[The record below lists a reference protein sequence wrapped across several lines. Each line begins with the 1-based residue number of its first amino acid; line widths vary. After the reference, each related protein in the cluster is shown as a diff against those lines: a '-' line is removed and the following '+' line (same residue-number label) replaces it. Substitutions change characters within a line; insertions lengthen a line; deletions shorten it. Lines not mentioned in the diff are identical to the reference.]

1 MATRYR
7 KARDGMPSEGGIG
20 MSPRK
25 MFVITIFA
33 VLTLML
39 AGGSAFSAEA
49 VPSKIKVGLM
59 FGLTGAA
66 SPVGPVQLQGAKL
79 AVKEINEKGGV
90 NLGGKKIPLE
100 FVVKDDE
107 TKPDIAIRRY
117 RELLS
122 EDKVHGVVGSTFAP
136 IAAALNKEVQKNPTV
151 YYAAC
156 VSPIAMFKKGD
167 LAPSTFGILGDA
179 YSIGY
184 AGAAYIINE
193 LGLKNIYFFAP
204 AYAFGW
210 DQYAGAKDAAAK
222 YGAKIDYSEAPVGTS
237 DFSSYILKI
246 AEKKP
251 DIVMMAQWGVDAISV
266 LKQSN
271 ELGLNKK
278 TKIWFDWMTQVFGS
292 GVPVEAMEGVYSL
305 MFWNWNMDGLADATV
320 VKATKDFVARF
331 QKEYGEGEVP
341 DPYAAVAYISVKELV
356 RGIELAQSVDTKA
369 VTAALMKSPKFDSE
383 KGPGVYRE
391 DHHALFKY
399 GAFVVIGKS
408 AKERKGKGDLV
419 KLIGTYTGEDY
430 LPSLKS
436 LGY

>member
-1 MATRYR
+1 
-7 KARDGMPSEGGIG
+7 

-305 MFWNWNMDGLADATV
+305 MFWNWNLDGLADATV

>member
-1 MATRYR
+1 
-7 KARDGMPSEGGIG
+7 

-25 MFVITIFA
+25 MFVITVFA

>member
-1 MATRYR
+1 
-7 KARDGMPSEGGIG
+7 

>member
-1 MATRYR
+1 MGLR
-7 KARDGMPSEGGIG
+7 KVWVVVVSAA
-20 MSPRK
+20 
-25 MFVITIFA
+25 FA
-33 VLTLML
+33 LML
-39 AGGSAFSAEA
+39 SVGIAFSADA
-49 VPSKIKVGLM
+49 VSKIKVGLM

-66 SPVGPVQLQGAKL
+66 SPVGPVQLKGAQL

-90 NLGGKKIPLE
+90 NFGGKKIPLE
-100 FVVKDDE
+100 YIVKDDE
-107 TKPDIAIRRY
+107 TKADIAIRRY
-117 RELLS
+117 RELTS
-122 EDKVHGVVGSTFAP
+122 EDRVHGVVASTFAP
-136 IAAALNKEVQKNPTV
+136 IAAALNKEVQKTPTV
-151 YYAAC
+151 YFAAC

-184 AGAAYIINE
+184 AGAAYIINK
-193 LGLKNIYFFAP
+193 LGLKNIHFFAP

-222 YGAKIDYSEAPVGTS
+222 YGAKIEYSEAPVGTS

-246 AEKKP
+246 AGQKP
-251 DIVMMAQWGVDAISV
+251 DIVMMAQWGVDAITV

-292 GVPVEAMEGVYSL
+292 GVPPEALDGVYSL
-305 MFWNWNMDGLADATV
+305 MFWNWNLDGFEDATV
-320 VKATKDFVARF
+320 VKATKEFVARY
-331 QKEYGEGEVP
+331 QKEYGANEIP

-356 RGIELAQSVDTKA
+356 RGIELAQSVDTKE

-383 KGPGVYRE
+383 KGPGLYRE

-399 GAFVVIGKS
+399 GAFVAVGKG
-408 AKERKGKGDLV
+408 AKDRKTPGDLV
-419 KLIGTYTGEDY
+419 KIIGAYTGEDY
-430 LPSLKS
+430 LPTLKS

>member
-1 MATRYR
+1 
-7 KARDGMPSEGGIG
+7 MPSEGGIG

-25 MFVITIFA
+25 MFVITVFA

>member
-1 MATRYR
+1 MRLR
-7 KARDGMPSEGGIG
+7 K
-20 MSPRK
+20 
-25 MFVITIFA
+25 VLLVTVFA
-33 VLTLML
+33 ICVVAL
-39 AGGSAFSAEA
+39 AGGSAFSAET
-49 VPSKIKVGLM
+49 VSKVKVGLM

-79 AVKEINEKGGV
+79 AVKEINARGGV

-107 TKPDIAIRRY
+107 TKADIAIRRY
-117 RELLS
+117 REMTS
-122 EDKVHGVVGSTFAP
+122 EDKVHGVVASTFAP
-136 IAAALNKEVQKNPTV
+136 IAAAINKEVQKTPTV
-151 YYAAC
+151 HFAAC
-156 VSPIAMFKKGD
+156 VAPIAMFKKGD

-179 YSIGY
+179 YSIGF
-184 AGAAYIINE
+184 AGAAYIINK
-193 LGLKNIYFFAP
+193 LKLKNIYFFAP

-222 YGAKIDYSEAPVGTS
+222 YGAKMEYLEAPVGTG

-246 AEKKP
+246 AAAKP
-251 DIVMMAQWGVDAISV
+251 DIVMMAQWGVDAITV

-292 GVPVEAMEGVYSL
+292 GVPPEALDGVYSL
-305 MFWNWNMDGLADATV
+305 MFWNWNMDGFEDATV
-320 VKATKDFVARF
+320 VKATQEFVAQF
-331 QKEYGEGEVP
+331 QKEYGAGEVP

-356 RGIELAQSVDTKA
+356 RGIEMAQSVDTKA

-399 GAFVVIGKS
+399 GAFVVIGKA
-408 AKERKGKGDLV
+408 AKDRKNPKDLV
-419 KLIGTYTGEDY
+419 KVIGAYTGEDY
-430 LPSLKS
+430 LPTLKS

>member
-1 MATRYR
+1 MIAGYR
-7 KARDGMPSEGGIG
+7 KTQDGMPSEGGTG
-20 MSPRK
+20 MSLRK
-25 MFVITIFA
+25 MLVFTIFA
-33 VLTLML
+33 VLTLIL
-39 AGGSAFSAEA
+39 ACGSAFSAEA
-49 VPSKIKVGLM
+49 VPNKIKVGLM

-100 FVVKDDE
+100 AIVKDDE
-107 TKPDIAIRRY
+107 TKPDVAIRRY
-117 RELLS
+117 RELLT
-122 EDKVHGVVGSTFAP
+122 EDKVQGVVGSTFAP
-136 IAAALNKEVQKNPTV
+136 IAAALNKEVQKSPAV
-151 YYAAC
+151 YFAAC
-156 VSPIAMFKKGD
+156 VAPIAMFKKSD

-193 LGLKNIYFFAP
+193 LHLKNIYFFAP

-222 YGAKIDYSEAPVGTS
+222 YGAKIEYSEAPVGTS
-237 DFSSYILKI
+237 DFSSYIIKI

-278 TKIWFDWMTQVFGS
+278 TKIWFDWMTQVFGG
-292 GVPVEAMEGVYSL
+292 GVPVEALEGVYSL
-305 MFWNWNMDGLADATV
+305 MFWNWNMDGFADATV
-320 VKATKDFVARF
+320 VKATKDFVARY
-331 QKEYGEGEVP
+331 QKEYGAAEVP

-399 GAFVVIGKS
+399 GAFVVVGKS
-408 AKERKGKGDLV
+408 AKEKKSKGDLV
-419 KLIGTYTGEDY
+419 KLIGAYTGEDY
-430 LPSLKS
+430 LPTLNS

>member
-1 MATRYR
+1 
-7 KARDGMPSEGGIG
+7 
-20 MSPRK
+20 MSPKRM
-25 MFVITIFA
+25 MFVAVFA
-33 VLTLML
+33 ATVLML
-39 AGGSAFSAEA
+39 TCMNATAQ
-49 VPSKIKVGLM
+49 VSKVKVGLI

-66 SPVGPVQLQGAKL
+66 SPIGPVQLQGAKL
-79 AVKEINEKGGV
+79 AIKEINDKGGV
-90 NLGGKKIPLE
+90 NLGGKKVPLE
-100 FVVKDDE
+100 AVVKDDE

-117 RELLS
+117 RELAH
-122 EDKVHGVVGSTFAP
+122 EEKVHGVVGATFAP
-136 IAAALNKEVQKNPTV
+136 IAAAINKEVQKIPMV
-151 YYAAC
+151 YFSTC
-156 VSPIAMFKKGD
+156 VAPIAMFKKGE
-167 LAPSTFGILGDA
+167 LSPTTFGILGDA

-184 AGAAYIINE
+184 AGAAYAINT

-222 YGAKIDYSEAPVGTS
+222 YGAKMEYIEAPVGTA

-246 AEKKP
+246 ADKKP
-251 DIVMMAQWGVDAISV
+251 DVVMMAQWGVDAINV

-278 TKIWFDWMTQVFGS
+278 TKIWFNWMTQVFGS
-292 GVPVEAMEGVYSL
+292 GVPPEALDGVYSL
-305 MFWNWNMDGLADATV
+305 MFWNWNMEGFQDKMV
-320 VKATKDFVARF
+320 VNATKNFVSRY
-331 QKEYGEGEVP
+331 QKEYGANEVP

-356 RGIELAQSVDTKA
+356 RGIEIAQSVDPKA
-369 VTAALMKSPKFDSE
+369 VTEALRKNPKFDSV

-399 GAFVVIGKS
+399 GAFVTIGKG
-408 AKERKGKGDLV
+408 AKARKIKGDLV
-419 KLIGTYTGEDY
+419 NVIGAYTGEDY